1 MGTVD
6 LGYPNSTLVLLE
18 KATVERVWLAQQRA
32 RIEAE
37 SSDPGSESV
46 LRGGY
51 FLARASR

>member
-18 KATVERVWLAQQRA
+18 KATVERMWLAQQKA

-37 SSDPGSESV
+37 SSDPGPESV
-46 LRGGY
+46 LLGGY